1 MPQYLRSVRR
11 GRWELP
17 QWLSPSRGDHQA
29 DALCD
34 LQADALGDLATRGNK
49 LSVFRV
55 ESDQDI
61 DRITVALAATRDNLQ
76 NVDYAVFDDAE
87 LQGIGI
93 HIRQSPG
100 KTPAYQVNE
109 LHYDFFQLT
118 ARQTADLAAIIAKGN
133 IARRPRFEIK
143 ESMRLAIQG
152 GELDQE
158 AIKKSVLSQLS

>member
-1 MPQYLRSVRR
+1 MPRYLRSVRQ
-11 GRWELP
+11 GRWMAVP
-17 QWLSPSRGDHQA
+17 QWLNQSRGEVHA
-29 DALCD
+29 DVLV
-34 LQADALGDLATRGNK
+34 DLATRDNK

-93 HIRQSPG
+93 QIKQSLG

-133 IARRPRFEIK
+133 IARRPRFDIK
-143 ESMRLAIQG
+143 ESMRRAIQG
-152 GELDQE
+152 GELDE
-158 AIKKSVLSQLS
+158 SAIKERILSEFR